1 MDGFVFVLETLNY
14 RMNINYKRIKIKLP
28 EFYLPKDNMV
38 FRLKTQAAE
47 KEPEIAN
54 NLVEGICYLE
64 RVIISW
70 NLDRNFHIS
79 TMYKFYDGNDYEFW
93 STINNLDPVDNLKTV
108 KEKEL
113 YLPGYHDKYVIETK
127 FGRQEFNV
135 KSTKIELIFSNMP
148 FSPPFM
154 MCLPCY
160 EGELYF
166 NSRGDL
172 LLKPNEKL
180 VCVYQE

>member
-1 MDGFVFVLETLNY
+1 
-14 RMNINYKRIKIKLP
+14 MNINYKRIKIKLP

-38 FRLKTQAAE
+38 FRLKTQVAE

-148 FSPPFM
+148 FRPPFM